1 MTKYNKK
8 TIDKLLEDYFK
19 ETNETIEDF
28 SNNAGIDIGF
38 VKQMLNGKRYPST
51 NLNNPLIIEKISAYT
66 GDMFED
72 VYESA
77 LNSKIQIEEKN
88 NEQMEIKRQRLEKQA
103 EERKRLEEM
112 ARAEREKYI
121 KSLSVGIGYEITLI
135 KEKQPI
141 MIYGGYDI
149 FELGRES
156 FIKHENNMYNI
167 SYITK
172 ISGFKYVTDKDGNKV
187 SGYTVSNGNI
197 VEKPTVI
204 RL

>member
-1 MTKYNKK
+1 MSKYNIK
-8 TIDKLLEDYFK
+8 TIDKLLDDYFK

-38 VKQMLNGKRYPST
+38 VKQMLDGKRYPST

-66 GDMFED
+66 GDTFED

-77 LNSKIQIEEKN
+77 LNSKIQIEEK
-88 NEQMEIKRQRLEKQA
+88 QAKQREIQRQRLEKQA
-103 EERKRLEEM
+103 EEKRKLEEM

-121 KSLSVGIGYEITLI
+121 KSLSVGIGHEITLI

-141 MIYGGYDI
+141 MIYGDYNI

-156 FIKHENNMYNI
+156 FIKHGNNIYNI

-172 ISGFKYVTDKDGNKV
+172 ISEFEYVADKDGNAVKDYKV
-187 SGYTVSNGNI
+187 KDGSI
-197 VEKPTVI
+197 VRKPVTI
-204 RL
+204 RI